1 MTWRPAAARF
11 TSWGSSPTRASTR
24 PSVTCGRWCVW
35 RGERGVDRVFIHAFT
50 DGRDTSPVAGEGY
63 MVEMEEFLRAEGLG
77 AVATVSG
84 RYYAMDR
91 DRRWDRVKLAYDAL
105 VHDVGLHAPRRSD
118 RHPRGVRPR
127 RDRRVHHA
135 HGDR

>member
-1 MTWRPAAARF
+1 M
-11 TSWGSSPTRASTR
+11 
-24 PSVTCGRWCVW
+24 W
-35 RGERGVDRVFIHAFT
+35 RGERGVGRLFIHAFT

-63 MVEMEEFLRAEGLG
+63 MVEMEAFLRAEGLG

-91 DRRWDRVKLAYDAL
+91 DRRWERVKLAYDAL
-105 VHDVGLHAPRRSD
+105 VHERGLQAARRID

-135 HGDR
+135 HGGR